1 MRTLQSTNYA
11 RPTQCEQ
18 TIASYMYVLIHV
30 YTCTYMCMSNY
41 LYMYDYMFIYM
52 YKYMDWLIL
61 RDDEMGR
68 ILVIKRENIPT
79 MSSCCNELVK
89 TYGEAGRSSI
99 YISNK
104 DSEFSL

>member
-1 MRTLQSTNYA
+1 M
-11 RPTQCEQ
+11 
-18 TIASYMYVLIHV
+18 TICL
-30 YTCTYMCMSNY
+30 YTCINKLDTCINKWSQAG
-41 LYMYDYMFIYM
+41 
-52 YKYMDWLIL
+52 LIL

-68 ILVIKRENIPT
+68 LQVIKRENIPM

-89 TYGEAGRSSI
+89 TYGEAGRSIS